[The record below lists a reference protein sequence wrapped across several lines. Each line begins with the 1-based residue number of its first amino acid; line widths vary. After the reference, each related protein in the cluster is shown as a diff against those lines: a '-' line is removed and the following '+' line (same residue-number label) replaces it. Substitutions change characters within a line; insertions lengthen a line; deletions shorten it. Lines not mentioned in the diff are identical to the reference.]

1 MKRNSNRQPAKKKK
15 ANVFSFSILDFFA
28 LKDPFKKMMWS
39 RKCLFMKDLAL
50 IIVKNYL
57 PLQFVE
63 SVWLKC
69 LVLHLCPC
77 VQFPSRQFFF
87 TQCFI

>member
-1 MKRNSNRQPAKKKK
+1 MKGNSNRRHAKKK
-15 ANVFSFSILDFFA
+15 ANVFSFSILYFFA

-39 RKCLFMKDLAL
+39 KKCLFMKDLAL
-50 IIVKNYL
+50 LIVKNYL

-69 LVLHLCPC
+69 LV
-77 VQFPSRQFFF
+77 
-87 TQCFI
+87 